1 MDENTQI
8 DSRSL
13 KRSADS
19 FSLQKLNPFMKPRP
33 AGVVGSLAVK
43 IPSMAFSSDHKAS
56 ALHRPPI
63 KLSLAMNSN
72 TRNF

>member
-13 KRSADS
+13 KRSNS
-19 FSLQKLNPFMKPRP
+19 FSLHQKLNPFMKPRP
-33 AGVVGSLAVK
+33 VCVVGSLAVK

-56 ALHRPPI
+56 ALHRPQ
-63 KLSLAMNSN
+63 
-72 TRNF
+72 